1 MRSRRLQQSGR
12 ARPPARVAWVA
23 MLVCLALCGA
33 AAAQSEGNGTG
44 EKRTF
49 ANIKS
54 ARIERFPNAVR
65 ITLTADGTLDARP
78 DFEAFLTAVHF
89 LPNGGADMDPI
100 SRVSFYIDNGRSS
113 VGSFVDV
120 ATYPVSHI
128 ALSPL
133 STGNLGIGLRCELV
147 LYRPAGTLRF
157 FDIDG
162 WGADYWT
169 YVQKAAITYTIRRS
183 NDMRSIVITVMS
195 DQYDDPA
202 KQVVREPRQGDASYL
217 RIGGSD
223 GVFSVEAVNVPVTRL
238 LQVLGEKSG
247 RTVAISA
254 LSRERWT
261 TLSLPPT
268 PIDEIVRTVCDGYE
282 LSWLPR
288 DEGGYT
294 ISEARAAD
302 LPSYAAGRTELVV
315 CRNIAAET
323 AINLLPRLILPYV
336 RVDVERN
343 GVVVNGPPALI
354 AKVRQDLAVLD
365 QPPPLVEIEA
375 LALTV
380 LSQEARDRIW
390 RWGGAGSDGGGSIG
404 AGSVTYG
411 SGALLADDD
420 GSGMV
425 MVPRPTPAGGWLTE
439 LHAVSAGDQ
448 IRLLARPRV
457 RVINGHSGRLFVGE
471 ERYVVMQATRQSE
484 GGLTPVPL
492 GVSFEVTPLVGDG
505 NDITVEIAA
514 SVSSALEAGGAEG
527 VSAARR
533 TLSGSSR
540 IRDGDTVLVGGL
552 LTEEAARDRSAPQ
565 ALVDLPGLGDLFG
578 TRRRGEKLE
587 DVCFLLTARIVRDP
601 SVSADD
607 TASKVLLEGEAQG
620 NATPTAPA
628 DSGYVAHGALSIAR

>member
-1 MRSRRLQQSGR
+1 MRRTRPGQSVR
-12 ARPPARVAWVA
+12 ARPSAPIAWVA
-23 MLVCLALCGA
+23 ALVCVAVCHA
-33 AAAQSEGNGTG
+33 AVAQTNGNG

-54 ARIERFPNAVR
+54 ASIERFPNAVR
-65 ITLTADGTLDARP
+65 ITLAADGTLEAEP
-78 DFEAFLTAVHF
+78 DFEAFMAAVHF
-89 LPNGGADMDPI
+89 QPNGNVDMDPI
-100 SRVSFYIDNGRSS
+100 SRVSFCIANARSS

-133 STGNLGIGLRCELV
+133 GTGNLGIGLRCELV

-162 WGADYWT
+162 WGPDYWT
-169 YVQKAAITYTIRRS
+169 YVQKAPVTYTIRRS
-183 NDMRSIVITVMS
+183 NDMRSIVITVLS

-202 KQVVREPRQGDASYL
+202 KQVLREPREGDASYL
-217 RIGGSD
+217 RVGGSD

-238 LQVLGEKSG
+238 LQVLGERSG
-247 RTVAISA
+247 RTIAVAA
-254 LSRERWT
+254 LKRERWT
-261 TLSLPPT
+261 TLNLPAT
-268 PIDEIVRTVCDGYE
+268 PIDEIVRSVCDGYE
-282 LSWLPR
+282 LSWVPR
-288 DEGGYT
+288 DEGGFT
-294 ISEARAAD
+294 ISEARASD

-315 CRNIAAET
+315 CRNVPADT

-336 RVDVERN
+336 RVDTERN

-365 QPPPLVEIEA
+365 QPAPLVEIEA

-390 RWGGAGSDGGGSIG
+390 RWGGASGEGGGSVG
-404 AGSVTYG
+404 TGSLAYG

-425 MVPRPTPAGGWLTE
+425 MVPRPTPAGGWLTD
-439 LHAVSAGDQ
+439 LHTVSAGDQ

-471 ERYVVMQATRQSE
+471 ERYVVMQATQQSE
-484 GGLTPVPL
+484 GGLTAVPL

-505 NDITVEIAA
+505 SDITVDIVA
-514 SVSSALEAGGAEG
+514 SVSSALEGGAAG
-527 VSAARR
+527 TIAAARR
-533 TLSGSSR
+533 TLSGASR
-540 IRDGDTVLVGGL
+540 IRDGDTILVGGL
-552 LTEEAARDRSAPQ
+552 LTEEAARDRSAPSV
-565 ALVDLPGLGDLFG
+565 LGELPGLGDLFG

-587 DVCFLLTARIVRDP
+587 DVCFLLTARIVRDALAT
-601 SVSADD
+601 ADD
-607 TASKVLLEGEAQG
+607 TASKVLLEGEAQE
-620 NATPTAPA
+620 NAAPSVPA
-628 DSGYVAHGALSIAR
+628 DSGYVAHGAMRATR